1 MQDQELGTRDSAAAS
16 DPPEGPAHPPEM
28 RFQDF
33 RELSGGM
40 PRLERARAGAGPTSL
55 VAGRGQATPAA
66 AASLQREYGLRPD

>member
-40 PRLERARAGAGPTSL
+40 PRLERARAGAGPL
-55 VAGRGQATPAA
+55 GGARPVTPGPGAITP
-66 AASLQREYGLRPD
+66 RPRPAMY